1 MIELT
6 IFNNEENVLINGI
19 CQNERLSTFTRENA
33 MQALLFSRQIA
44 NEDDTMITDLID
56 GTVAK
61 LQAMEDEEWDELKMY
76 VPLPV
81 AVTAEEEVSEVP
93 ADADD

>member
-19 CQNERLSTFTRENA
+19 CKNERLSTFTRENA
-33 MQALLFSRQIA
+33 VQALLFSRQIA

-61 LQAMEDEEWDELKMY
+61 LQAMKDAEWDELKMY

-93 ADADD
+93 ADADE